1 MASKRSLA
9 RLYQIVPFH
18 DALLADRVR
27 NRAFERALRARVRPS
42 TTVLDIGSGTGLW
55 AIAAARLGARR
66 VVAVEKEPWLVSV
79 IEELARENGVA
90 ERVEVVLGDSRR
102 IRLGRR
108 FDLIVSETV
117 GNEAFDEGMLAI
129 LADARRRF
137 LRAGGAV
144 IPHAVALAAAPVR
157 APALAPRERR
167 LPIGT
172 AYFDSLAVHFP
183 RGPGRLPLRRLAPAA
198 PLLRVEMASPSAPTT
213 LDDLRGRWRVREL
226 GRVNAFAFWV
236 EMTLAPGIRL
246 STFSGTH
253 WVPTVLGV
261 EPLGSGPGTV
271 DLRLHLSP
279 RGSRW
284 DALVTTRGRSRTLR
298 YSGLF
303 AFGSLRARR

>member
-1 MASKRSLA
+1 MASKRSLS
-9 RLYQIVPFH
+9 RLYEIIPFH

-27 NRAFERALRARVRPS
+27 NRAFHRALRARIRPS

-66 VVAVEKEPWLVSV
+66 VVAVEKEPWLAPL
-79 IEELARENGVA
+79 IERLARDNGVA
-90 ERVEVVLGDSRR
+90 DRVEVVPGDSRR
-102 IRLGRR
+102 IRLRRR

-137 LRAGGAV
+137 LRAGGSV
-144 IPHAVALAAAPVR
+144 IPQAVALVAAPVH

-172 AYFDSLAVHFP
+172 ACFDALALHFP
-183 RGPGRLPLRRLAPAA
+183 RGPGLRPLRRLGPGVE
-198 PLLRVEMASPSAPTT
+198 LVRVELASSLAPTT
-213 LDDLRGRWRVREL
+213 LGELRGRWRVRDL
-226 GRVNAFAFWV
+226 GPVNAFALWV
-236 EMTLAPGIRL
+236 QMTLAPGIRL
-246 STFSGTH
+246 STLSGTH
-253 WVPTVLGV
+253 WAPTLLGV
-261 EPLGSGPGTV
+261 EPLGSGPGTLA
-271 DLRLHLSP
+271 LRLHLSP

-284 DALVTTRGRSRTLR
+284 EVEVTTRGLARTLQ

-303 AFGSLRARR
+303 AYGSLRARR